1 VTAAERPSSDDG
13 DEEGA
18 SALRR
23 VRAALLA
30 TGATEAEIDDALANG
45 VIDLLTLDHLL
56 VPAARRYS
64 IRALSERTG
73 VALELLRRLWRAL
86 GFLDVDDDA
95 VAFTDLDLV
104 AVEQFSTLLQIGSA
118 DVDTGLQMARV
129 IGQSMARIAEAE
141 LVAGVM
147 SVSAEPGSV
156 EAAAGAVRLADTW
169 APAMASLI
177 EFAWRRHLQ
186 AATRHM
192 MLLRSHGMRGGASPT
207 MVVGFADMVGFTL
220 LSQHLDSVDLA
231 AVVRRFEEISHD
243 LVTSLGGRV
252 VKMIGD
258 EAMFVVDDVVAAARI
273 GLGLAEAYAD
283 DDLLSDVRVGMAI
296 GPVLVSDGDYYGPPV
311 NLASRIVKIANPGT
325 VLVSDEFH
333 QLLERESN
341 GEFSGQPLKPR
352 TLKDLGT
359 LQLWWCGRPGEV
371 VDGTGRRSDR
381 RRHRRWERLSN
392 VGRSPSASPLGDAG
406 GGDAE
411 GA

>member
-1 VTAAERPSSDDG
+1 
-13 DEEGA
+13 
-18 SALRR
+18 
-23 VRAALLA
+23 
-30 TGATEAEIDDALANG
+30 
-45 VIDLLTLDHLL
+45 
-56 VPAARRYS
+56 
-64 IRALSERTG
+64 
-73 VALELLRRLWRAL
+73 
-86 GFLDVDDDA
+86 
-95 VAFTDLDLV
+95 
-104 AVEQFSTLLQIGSA
+104 
-118 DVDTGLQMARV
+118 
-129 IGQSMARIAEAE
+129 
-141 LVAGVM
+141 
-147 SVSAEPGSV
+147 
-156 EAAAGAVRLADTW
+156 
-169 APAMASLI
+169 
-177 EFAWRRHLQ
+177 
-186 AATRHM
+186 
-192 MLLRSHGMRGGASPT
+192 
-207 MVVGFADMVGFTL
+207 
-220 LSQHLDSVDLA
+220 
-231 AVVRRFEEISHD
+231 VVRRFEEISHD